1 MTMSCQGATVPPK
14 AQLLVE
20 IIPRPRQ
27 EGQALHMNALRM
39 DLYIWNGLLVASN
52 GHGGI
57 FYIKAAVEGEAK
69 YKIPEAANTILKKD
83 DLCQFVPL
91 TSQEQLEENKLG
103 GVNPD
108 DIIWPEEDNDWEILD
123 HDGDCEGG
131 GAGVDLKK

>member
-57 FYIKAAVEGEAK
+57 FYIKAAVEEKAK
-69 YKIPEAANTILKKD
+69 YRISETANTVLEKED
-83 DLCQFVPL
+83 CDRLVPL
-91 TSQEQLEENKLG
+91 TLSKQLEGTWLPPMDTG
-103 GVNPD
+103 